1 MTFSAFLRDQ
11 WRVIAFFLAG
21 TGLLWLVCWFAALEQ
36 GVVLH
41 WQLVLYSL
49 LLALFALL
57 MYVLVEYLL
66 RRPFYQD
73 MRARLQDELSL
84 QSGDVP
90 LRAVTHEQRRFNEL
104 LKRYQTA
111 YSAQIAA
118 LEERQN
124 FFETFTVRFVHQMKT
139 PVTVLQLLEQ
149 ELRQGPGD
157 QRPDDQRR
165 EITKAQLDTLDE
177 ECRRLEASIN
187 AMLHTSRLNAFSF
200 DARME
205 RLDVVKL
212 IRDVVN
218 HHKSAWIRR
227 KLYPRMEAPPHPVWV
242 VSDGKWLS
250 FMVDQIIRNALQYG
264 VKVDEH
270 GQALPSS
277 FEIRVSEEQHTVRL
291 AFRDEGIGIP
301 ERDIRHVFLPFYTGE
316 NGRTHSRATGMGLYL
331 VKEAADRLGHEVEVS
346 SEVGR
351 GTTVVFRIHAADYYR
366 PAMTGKAV
374 KEGGG
379 KTE

>member
-1 MTFSAFLRDQ
+1 MTFWAFLRDQ

-36 GVVLH
+36 GVILR
-41 WQLVLYSL
+41 WPLVLYSL
-49 LLALFALL
+49 LLALFALF

-73 MRARLQDELSL
+73 MRARLEEELSL

-90 LRAVTHEQRRFNEL
+90 LRAITHEQRWFNEL

-111 YSAQIAA
+111 YSAQISA

-149 ELRQGPGD
+149 ELRQGTGD
-157 QRPDDQRR
+157 RRADHQRR
-165 EITKAQLDTLDE
+165 EITDAQLDTLDE

-187 AMLHTSRLNAFSF
+187 AMLYTSRLNAFSF

-205 RLDVVKL
+205 RLDVVGL
-212 IRDVVN
+212 VRDVVN

-227 KLYPRMEAPPHPVWV
+227 KLYPRLEAPPHAVWV
-242 VSDGKWLS
+242 VSDRKWLS

-277 FEIRVSEEQHTVRL
+277 FEIRVSEDEHTVRL

-301 ERDIRHVFLPFYTGE
+301 ERDIRHVFQPFYTGD

-351 GTTVVFRIHAADYYR
+351 GTTVVFRIYAADYYR
-366 PAMTGKAV
+366 PAMTGTAA

>member
-1 MTFSAFLRDQ
+1 MTFWAFLRDQ

-21 TGLLWLVCWFAALEQ
+21 TGLMWLVCWFAAMEQ
-36 GVVLH
+36 GVVLR
-41 WQLVLYSL
+41 WSLELYALSL
-49 LLALFALL
+49 AWFALL
-57 MYVLVEYLL
+57 LYVLVEYLL

-73 MRARLQDELSL
+73 MRTRLNGELSL

-90 LRAVTHEQRRFNEL
+90 LRAITHEQRRFNEL
-104 LKRYQTA
+104 LKRYHRA

-157 QRPDDQRR
+157 RQSGNPKRAL
-165 EITKAQLDTLDE
+165 TNAQLDTLDE

-187 AMLHTSRLNAFSF
+187 AMLYTSRLTAFSF

-205 RLDVVKL
+205 RLDVVRL

-227 KLYPRMEAPPHPVWV
+227 KLYPRLEAPPHAVWV
-242 VSDGKWLS
+242 VSDRKWLS

-270 GQALPSS
+270 GQTLPSS

-301 ERDIRHVFLPFYTGE
+301 ERDIRHVFRPFYTGE

-331 VKEAADRLGHEVEVS
+331 VKEAADRLGHEVEIS

-351 GTTVVFRIHAADYYR
+351 GTTVVFRIRVADYYR
-366 PAMTGKAV
+366 PAMTGTASN
-374 KEGGG
+374 EGGG
-379 KTE
+379 QTE